1 MLCTF
6 CGTENRPENK
16 FCGMCGVRLERRQ
29 ADRRAQR
36 NTNVKCSSCGN
47 INEPGYKFC
56 GMCGTRIERRLND
69 RRGNEF
75 SEQNRTRAPGA
86 EMASPATARR
96 KSESAVGMAER
107 DPAEARTSSEKPVN
121 AFRTER
127 SEHSIPGPSF
137 LGLSDDPDNEGEYL
151 LEDEGSS
158 RRGLRTL
165 VLLAVLAAIV
175 GLILVQWR
183 SSFRANPKTPE
194 IPKTESSPQPQGQNQ
209 ISPDANPNAPANP
222 QSAQPAALTANTDP
236 FSDGGKQLLQQAF
249 GSAAN
254 DPRAAKTE
262 KESSSEKD
270 IPEGD
275 PPAGVAAAS
284 DARISSPQPPSRL
297 LQKAQQYLQG
307 SGGVPQNCEQGLVYL
322 QAATQKN
329 DPAAAVQM
337 GALYASGHCVKQDR
351 VMAYRWFNSA
361 HELEP
366 SNQWIQQNMTGLWS
380 QMNEEERRQAQ
391 Y

>member
-29 ADRRAQR
+29 TERRMQR
-36 NTNVKCSSCGN
+36 STNAKCSSCGN

-56 GMCGTRIERRLND
+56 GMCGARIERRLND
-69 RRGNEF
+69 RRGNGFTEPVR
-75 SEQNRTRAPGA
+75 STAVGNSATGPTTERRRT
-86 EMASPATARR
+86 
-96 KSESAVGMAER
+96 ESAVGTLER
-107 DPAEARTSSEKPVN
+107 GAGAAAPNGVRPVN
-121 AFRTER
+121 A
-127 SEHSIPGPSF
+127 HSIPGPSF
-137 LGLSDDPDNEGEYL
+137 LGLNDDPDNEGEYL

-183 SSFRANPKTPE
+183 SSFRANPKTTPE
-194 IPKTESSPQPQGQNQ
+194 VPKTDVSPQPQGQNQ
-209 ISPDANPNAPANP
+209 SPPAANPTGSPDAQSPPATAVAANAA
-222 QSAQPAALTANTDP
+222 TDP

-254 DPRAAKTE
+254 DPKAKSAANDNAKDAP
-262 KESSSEKD
+262 ES
-270 IPEGD
+270 D
-275 PPAGVAAAS
+275 PDETAA
-284 DARISSPQPPSRL
+284 DLKPTTPTRQPPSRL
-297 LQKAQQYLQG
+297 LIKAQEYLQG
-307 SGGVPQNCEQGLVYL
+307 SSGVPQNCEQGLVYL
-322 QAATQKN
+322 RAATQKN
-329 DPAAAVQM
+329 EPAAAVQM
-337 GALYASGHCVKQDR
+337 GALYASGHCVKQDL

-366 SNQWIQQNMTGLWS
+366 SNQWIQQNMSQLWG
-380 QMNEEERRQAQ
+380 QMNDQERRQAS

>member
-29 ADRRAQR
+29 TDRRGQR

-86 EMASPATARR
+86 EMASPTTERR
-96 KSESAVGMAER
+96 RESAIGMADRE
-107 DPAEARTSSEKPVN
+107 PAEARTVSEKPGS

-127 SEHSIPGPSF
+127 SEHTIPGPSF

-194 IPKTESSPQPQGQNQ
+194 VPKTESSPQPQGQNQ
-209 ISPDANPNAPANP
+209 ISPDPNPNASPNP
-222 QSAQPAALTANTDP
+222 QSAQAAASPANTDP

-254 DPRAAKTE
+254 DPRADPAK

-270 IPEGD
+270 IAEGD
-275 PPAGVAAAS
+275 PPTSGAADSNAG
-284 DARISSPQPPSRL
+284 IPTHQPPSRL

-307 SGGVPQNCEQGLVYL
+307 AGGVPQNCEQGLVYL
-322 QAATQKN
+322 RAATQKN
-329 DPAAAVQM
+329 EPAAAVQM

-366 SNQWIQQNMTGLWS
+366 SNQWIQQNMTGLWA
-380 QMNEEERRQAQ
+380 QMDEQERRQAQ

>member
-6 CGTENRPENK
+6 CGTENRPDNK

-29 ADRRAQR
+29 TDRRLQR
-36 NTNVKCSSCGN
+36 NPNVKCASCGN

-69 RRGNEF
+69 RRGNGFAEPVR
-75 SEQNRTRAPGA
+75 NTTAGDATRGPTT
-86 EMASPATARR
+86 ERR
-96 KSESAVGMAER
+96 RSDSAVGTLER
-107 DPAEARTSSEKPVN
+107 GGTTVNPERPVN
-121 AFRTER
+121 SLRTER

-183 SSFRANPKTPE
+183 SSFRANPKTTPE
-194 IPKTESSPQPQGQNQ
+194 VPKTDVSPQPQGQNQ
-209 ISPDANPNAPANP
+209 PPPAANPAASPDGQSP
-222 QSAQPAALTANTDP
+222 QAAASPAAKTDP

-254 DPRAAKTE
+254 DPKAKSAVSDSDE
-262 KESSSEKD
+262 KAT
-270 IPEGD
+270 PEGD
-275 PPAGVAAAS
+275 ADEAAA
-284 DARISSPQPPSRL
+284 DPKPIAPTRQPPSRL
-297 LQKAQQYLQG
+297 LIKAQQYLQG
-307 SGGVPQNCEQGLVYL
+307 SAGVPQNCEQGLVYL
-322 QAATQKN
+322 RAATQKN
-329 DPAAAVQM
+329 EPAAAVQM
-337 GALYASGHCVKQDR
+337 GALYASGHCVKQDL

-366 SNQWIQQNMTGLWS
+366 SNQWIQQNMSQLWS
-380 QMNEEERRQAQ
+380 QMSDQERRQAS